1 MASDATR
8 QQKLIRVGI
17 SFTLFVVSS
26 LYFYYRDTSQT
37 EKLNALFNDTLFAM
51 PGVSTELSAFSA
63 SPDGVAIDIIATG
76 LPNPATELPNPA
88 TEYKP
93 YLLAFVCSQ
102 PSFKK
107 LLLSGKSID
116 FDMRAPD
123 RLVGSHVNMQIDA
136 ARCHYRDQ

>member
-76 LPNPATELPNPA
+76 LPNPATE
-88 TEYKP
+88 YKP

>member
-63 SPDGVAIDIIATG
+63 SPDGVAIDIIAKG
-76 LPNPATELPNPA
+76 LPNPA

>member
-17 SFTLFVVSS
+17 SFAIFVVSS

-76 LPNPATELPNPA
+76 LPNPATE
-88 TEYKP
+88 YKP

>member
-17 SFTLFVVSS
+17 SFAIFVVSS

-76 LPNPATELPNPA
+76 LPNPATE
-88 TEYKP
+88 YKP

-136 ARCHYRDQ
+136 ARCHYREQ

>member
-1 MASDATR
+1 
-8 QQKLIRVGI
+8 
-17 SFTLFVVSS
+17 
-26 LYFYYRDTSQT
+26 
-37 EKLNALFNDTLFAM
+37 M

-76 LPNPATELPNPA
+76 LPNPA

>member
-17 SFTLFVVSS
+17 SFAIFVVSS

-63 SPDGVAIDIIATG
+63 SPHGVAIDIIATG
-76 LPNPATELPNPA
+76 LPNPA

>member
-17 SFTLFVVSS
+17 SFAIFVVSS

-76 LPNPATELPNPA
+76 LPNPATE
-88 TEYKP
+88 YKP

-136 ARCHYRDQ
+136 ARCHYSDQ